1 MNKFKAF
8 LGRKNIAFSAKR
20 YFIDAMGA
28 MAQGLFCT
36 LLVGTILNT
45 LGTQL
50 HIGFLTESIVTIGKG
65 EGAVAYTIGGL
76 CSAMVGPGMA
86 VAIGRALEA
95 PPLVLFSL
103 IPVGFA
109 TNSMGGAGGPLAV
122 LFVTILAA
130 ELGKAVSKET
140 KVDILVTP
148 IVTAAGGHRHCRPHC
163 RPHRRGGLRRGPVH
177 HVGHRAAA
185 LLHGHHRVRGH
196 RRGPDPS
203 HLLRRHLRG
212 AGPDGP
218 GRRRRRGGVLRP
230 DDRLCGDELPGNRWG
245 GLAAQ
250 GLGTSMLQ
258 MGNIVRNPRVWIP
271 PPLAAAITGPIATCL
286 FGLEMNGPAVSS
298 GMGTCGLVGQIGVYT
313 GWVSDVAAGLKARH
327 RRHGLAG
334 AGADLLRVAG
344 GADVAVRHAS
354 AEVGLD
360 QARRPEAGSV
370 SLSSKRGPAAS
381 PQALFTISSKPHP
394 PQIDAG
400 YPLADGAGQLIGDG
414 SRLLRHIVDGVVRPE
429 DLHLVP
435 HVHAGPIRQIDH
447 AHIHADASPLGAGP
461 SRRHHLPPVGQAPEK
476 IRRRSRKAP
485 RPCGWCGP

>member
-8 LGRKNIAFSAKR
+8 LARKNIAFSAKR

-65 EGAVAYTIGGL
+65 EGAVAYTIGSL

-140 KVDILVTP
+140 KIDILVTP
-148 IVTAAGGHRHCRPHC
+148 IVTVLAGIGFAALIAAPVGKAASAVGQAIMWATELQPFFMGIIVSVVIGVALTLPISSAAICLALGLTGLAGG
-163 RPHRRGGLRRGPVH
+163 
-177 HVGHRAAA
+177 AA
-185 LLHGHHRVRGH
+185 V
-196 RRGPDPS
+196 
-203 HLLRRHLRG
+203 
-212 AGPDGP
+212 AGCCAQMIGFAVMSFP
-218 GRRRRRGGVLRP
+218 
-230 DDRLCGDELPGNRWG
+230 ENRWG

-271 PPLAAAITGPIATCL
+271 PTLAAAVTGPIATCVFEL
-286 FGLEMNGPAVSS
+286 QMNGPAVSS
-298 GMGTCGLVGQIGVYT
+298 GMGTCGLGQRRGRRT
-313 GWVSDVAAGLKARH
+313 EARH

-370 SLSSKRGPAAS
+370 SLSSKKRWPAAS
-381 PQALFTISSKPHP
+381 PQAIFYHSVKTAAAAPVRSPVP
-394 PQIDAG
+394 A
-400 YPLADGAGQLIGDG
+400 AD
-414 SRLLRHIVDGVVRPE
+414 RCGVP
-429 DLHLVP
+429 
-435 HVHAGPIRQIDH
+435 A
-447 AHIHADASPLGAGP
+447 
-461 SRRHHLPPVGQAPEK
+461 
-476 IRRRSRKAP
+476 
-485 RPCGWCGP
+485 C